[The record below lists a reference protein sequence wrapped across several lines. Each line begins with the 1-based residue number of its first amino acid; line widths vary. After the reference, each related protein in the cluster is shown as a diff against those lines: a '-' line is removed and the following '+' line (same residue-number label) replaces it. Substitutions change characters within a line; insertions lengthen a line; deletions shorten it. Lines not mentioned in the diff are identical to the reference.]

1 MQTCLSYC
9 LVGAAFLGSM
19 ILTMLSSKKSKRF
32 NDFMVMLDEEQKQIY
47 KSVID
52 ERMSIYIQGMVL
64 GIVVGIIVVFNSK
77 VSHTIKVCMFITIA
91 LGINYFYYILYPK
104 STHMLEHLSSVEQNV
119 AWLGIYKEMIL
130 RSHIGAVMGIL
141 GYMLIGRGMCA

>member
-91 LGINYFYYILYPK
+91 LGINYFYYILSPK
-104 STHMLEHLSSVEQNV
+104 STYMLEHLSSVEQNV
-119 AWLGIYKEMIL
+119 AWMGIYKEMKL
-130 RSHIGAVMGIL
+130 RSHIGA
-141 GYMLIGRGMCA
+141 RT